1 MTYSWLF
8 SFIFFLDDR
17 VRFDVTVTF
26 STAAASY
33 KTNTKPSS
41 GQNSPSSLVLKD
53 DLDDD
58 ALELVPTGDDG
69 TWIEL

>member
-8 SFIFFLDDR
+8 SFILFLDDR

-26 STAAASY
+26 STATASY
-33 KTNTKPSS
+33 KTNTKPMS

-69 TWIEL
+69 KWIEL